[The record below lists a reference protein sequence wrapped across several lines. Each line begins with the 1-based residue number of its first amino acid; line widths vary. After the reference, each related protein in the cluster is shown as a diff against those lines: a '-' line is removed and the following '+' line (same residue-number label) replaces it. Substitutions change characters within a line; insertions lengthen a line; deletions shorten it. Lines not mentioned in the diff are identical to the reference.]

1 VKPPAPTPTKAKPA
15 PPAANPAPYIPPPD
29 PVPVPKH
36 PAAGAGQFDNS
47 LIATTALAY
56 VGRWGGQACVD
67 ANRFRSGQCREF
79 VDCVVSLASGD
90 KIWPVDPG
98 GNYQVGFSSV
108 GAVPVAPADAVEGD
122 IIQIGDHDDSNPL
135 HTAIVLTNH
144 GDGSYTVVDS
154 NWVGEPLVK
163 ELVGVH
169 DWTPPAAAQFWR
181 LGAVNPNNPG
191 WKMPKNGVLGGY
203 TPGSNQ
209 APDTAINPAP
219 PTPTVSTNTVN
230 GLASGTI
237 TVRSVDA
244 DPTHPAVRMQYWID
258 GKSAQAIDNAPGGAL
273 LALDT
278 TKLPDGPH
286 VITSQA
292 MADDGAISQLSAP
305 TTITVTNHQ
314 LTVAVAAPNAPLL
327 SGTVPLG
334 IGAAPAADLATE
346 TLSVDGVVQP
356 QPMTT
361 SNLVNLDTSTLV
373 AGPHQISVAVTN
385 REGQTVTWG
394 PVIVTVTGAA
404 TGPRAVLPSATAGHA
419 DLVAVDATGRLLRY
433 PWVSDGT
440 FGVPQPVADGFADV
454 TSLTAGHFAGAAN
467 AVQLLAVRKDGSA
480 HLYGFDPTG
489 KLVDLGAVGGAPWNT
504 FTRLTAGVFSKDG
517 HESVVGIDAAGHAQ
531 LITLSV
537 PPTAAAAIAGAP
549 AAPAGA
555 PAAPAAGAPV
565 APAAGAPA
573 APAAAAPGAAA
584 APAAVVA
591 PAAPA
596 AAGAPAGA
604 LPGSGATSLP
614 GSGVNPAVAQP
625 AAVPVKPAI
634 TAAVQGLSQNPVLAA
649 AVTIEAVPGTD
660 GIDQL
665 LSVDGT
671 GAVTASTFNGTQ
683 GFVPVTVVPGAAAV
697 RLPAPVGTPVAG
709 TFAGKD
715 TEVLVT
721 GADGQTWI
729 LSLAHPDRPAQG
741 AAFQPDVTAVP
752 ATQPAQSQHKL
763 SQPAG

>member
-1 VKPPAPTPTKAKPA
+1 MKPTPAPTKGKPT
-15 PPAANPAPYIPPPD
+15 PPTTTPAPYIPPPD

-36 PAAGAGQFDNS
+36 PAAGAGQFDNA

-79 VDCVVSLASGD
+79 VDCVVSLASGG

-108 GAVPVAPADAVEGD
+108 GAVPIAPADAVEGD

-191 WKMPKNGVLGGY
+191 WKMPKGGVLGGY
-203 TPGSNQ
+203 TPNSNQ
-209 APDTAINPAP
+209 APDTAVNPAP
-219 PTPTVSTNTVN
+219 PAPTVSTNTVN

-273 LALDT
+273 LPLDT

-305 TTITVTNHQ
+305 VTINVTNHQ

-334 IGAAPAADLATE
+334 IGAAPASDLAKE
-346 TLSVDGVVQP
+346 TLTVDGVAEP
-356 QPMTT
+356 QPMAT
-361 SNLVNLDTSTLV
+361 SNLVNLDTSTLI

-394 PVIVTVTGAA
+394 PVVVTVTGAA
-404 TGPRAVLPSATAGHA
+404 TGPRAVVPSTAAGHA
-419 DLVAVDATGRLLRY
+419 DLVAVDTTGRLLRY

-440 FGVPQPVADGFADV
+440 FGVPQPIADGFADV
-454 TSLTAGHFAGAAN
+454 TSLTPGHFTGAAG

-489 KLVDLGAVGGAPWNT
+489 KLVDQGAVSGAQWNT
-504 FTRLTAGVFSKDG
+504 FTRLTAGVFTKDG

-537 PPTAAAAIAGAP
+537 PPADKSATADKP
-549 AAPAGA
+549 AAPAG
-555 PAAPAAGAPV
+555 PAAPAD
-565 APAAGAPA
+565 APAANAD
-573 APAAAAPGAAA
+573 
-584 APAAVVA
+584 
-591 PAAPA
+591 AAPA
-596 AAGAPAGA
+596 AAGAPAGSLPGS

-614 GSGVNPAVAQP
+614 GSGANPAIVP
-625 AAVPVKPAI
+625 AAAVTVKPAF
-634 TAAVQGLSQNPVLAA
+634 TAAVQGLPQNPALAA
-649 AVTIEAVPGTD
+649 AVTIEAVPGTG

-671 GAVTASTFNGTQ
+671 GAVSASTFNGTQ
-683 GFVPVTVVPGAAAV
+683 GFVPVTVVPGTSAV

-709 TFAGKD
+709 AFVGKD
-715 TEVLVT
+715 AEILVT
-721 GADGQTWI
+721 GSDGQTWI
-729 LSLAHPDRPAQG
+729 ISLAHPDRPAQG
-741 AAFQPDVTAVP
+741 AAFQSDVAAVP
-752 ATQPAQSQHKL
+752 ATQPAQGQHKL